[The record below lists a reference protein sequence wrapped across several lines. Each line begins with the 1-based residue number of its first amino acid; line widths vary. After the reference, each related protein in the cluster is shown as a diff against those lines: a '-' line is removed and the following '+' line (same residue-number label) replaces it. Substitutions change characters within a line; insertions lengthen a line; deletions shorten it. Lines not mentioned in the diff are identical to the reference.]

1 MNNIS
6 TILLV
11 DDRSQNLDLLEA
23 FLAPEGYRIIT
34 AVNGEDALQR
44 LSESAI
50 DLIISDVMMPVL
62 DGFELTLRIRQ
73 DTVYNLVPIILVTAL
88 RDSKDKI
95 RGIESGCDDFIS
107 RPIDRLELL
116 ARVRSL
122 LKVQAYNSLLT
133 DYRKNL
139 ETEVLA
145 RTEEL
150 KQAVKKTKAASLETI
165 YRLSMAAEYR
175 DENTG
180 MHIKRM
186 SLYAAAIARKLGMD
200 DLTVESILY
209 ASPMH
214 DLGKIA
220 IPDAIL
226 LKPTSLN
233 PEEWTVMKRHTII
246 GAKILHGSEAQFI
259 NVAETI
265 ALCHHEKWDGSGY
278 PNGLTGA
285 DIPISARITAIAD
298 TFDTLTTRRPYKE
311 AISGEES
318 LTIIEESAGVYF
330 DPVIVKAFLDIKYEI
345 LEIKRQFEEISV
357 SKEAATLGQTAGYHS
372 KLQVS

>member
-23 FLAPEGYRIIT
+23 FLVPEGYQIVT
-34 AVNGEDALQR
+34 AVDGEDALR
-44 LSESAI
+44 KLSENTI

-122 LKVQAYNSLLT
+122 LKVHAYNNLLN

-220 IPDAIL
+220 IPDIIL
-226 LKPTSLN
+226 LKPTSLT
-233 PEEWTVMKRHTII
+233 PDEWTVMKRHTII

-298 TFDTLTTRRPYKE
+298 TFDTLTTKRPYKE

-318 LTIIEESAGVYF
+318 LAIIEESAGIYF
-330 DPVIVKAFLDIKYEI
+330 DPAIVKAFLEIKYEI

-357 SKEAATLGQTAGYHS
+357 SKEETSLEQSMGYRS
-372 KLQVS
+372 KL